1 MAGTNKSSDNKSLPT
16 LAVELK
22 DMVVSYAK
30 QETVE
35 PLHGLLRFLQ
45 FGIPGSILLASGLLL
60 MVLGLLRALQT
71 ETGTWFAGNLTVI
84 PYLITVAFCG
94 LVIGL
99 AARAIGAPSRRAKET
114 SK

>member
-1 MAGTNKSSDNKSLPT
+1 VAGTKQASDKSLPT

-35 PLHGLLRFLQ
+35 PLKGLARFLQ
-45 FGIPGSILLASGLLL
+45 FGIPGSILLAAGLGLL
-60 MVLGLLRALQT
+60 VLGLLRGLQT
-71 ETGTWFAGNLTVI
+71 ETGTWFDGNWTVV
-84 PYLITVAFCG
+84 PYVITLAFC
-94 LVIGL
+94 VIVIAL
-99 AARAIGAPSRRAKET
+99 TARAIGAPSRRAKET